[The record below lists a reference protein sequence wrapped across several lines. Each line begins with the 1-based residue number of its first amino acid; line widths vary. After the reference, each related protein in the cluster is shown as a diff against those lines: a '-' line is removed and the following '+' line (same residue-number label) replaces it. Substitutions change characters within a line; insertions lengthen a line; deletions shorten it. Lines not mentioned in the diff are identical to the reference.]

1 MDRHDIARQ
10 TKVEHELL
18 QYLIQGLRAAAAWSV
33 PGPDA
38 SRKLSTL
45 RFVAGS
51 FQRHLERLL
60 TLEEY
65 DGYMGLVRAT
75 SPRLG
80 RAADALRVEHEHFRS
95 EAWRVA
101 QRLERLPSSDR
112 EALKQVCAELLALL
126 AQIESHNE
134 KEMTLVHEAFGQD
147 EGGGEG

>member
-1 MDRHDIARQ
+1 MDSHEVAQ
-10 TKVEHELL
+10 QMQVEHGLL
-18 QYLIQGLRAAAAWSV
+18 QHLIQGLRATAAWPV

-51 FQRHLERLL
+51 FQRQQPLQVA
-60 TLEEY
+60 LEEY

-80 RAADALRVEHEHFRS
+80 RAADTLRVEHEHFRS
-95 EAWRVA
+95 EAGRVA
-101 QRLERLPSSDR
+101 QRLERLAGSDP
-112 EALKQVCAELLALL
+112 EAMERVCADLLALL
-126 AQIESHNE
+126 AQIESHSE

>member
-1 MDRHDIARQ
+1 MDSHEVAQ
-10 TKVEHELL
+10 QMQVEHGLL
-18 QYLIQGLRAAAAWSV
+18 QHLIQGLRATAAWPV

-60 TLEEY
+60 ALEEY

-80 RAADALRVEHEHFRS
+80 RAADALRVEHERFRS
-95 EAWRVA
+95 EARRVA
-101 QRLERLPSSDR
+101 QRLERLAGSDP
-112 EALKQVCAELLALL
+112 EALERVCADLLALL
-126 AQIESHNE
+126 AQIESHSE
-134 KEMTLVHEAFGQD
+134 EEMALVHEAFGQD

>member
-1 MDRHDIARQ
+1 VAQQMQ
-10 TKVEHELL
+10 VEHGLL
-18 QYLIQGLRAAAAWSV
+18 QHLIQGLRATAAWPV

-60 TLEEY
+60 ALEEY

-80 RAADALRVEHEHFRS
+80 RTADALRVEHEHFRS
-95 EAWRVA
+95 EAWRGA
-101 QRLERLPSSDR
+101 QGGERLP
-112 EALKQVCAELLALL
+112 A
-126 AQIESHNE
+126 SHPDAAGR
-134 KEMTLVHEAFGQD
+134 LWA
-147 EGGGEG
+147 

>member
-1 MDRHDIARQ
+1 MDNHEVAQ
-10 TKVEHELL
+10 QMQVEHGLL
-18 QYLIQGLRAAAAWSV
+18 QHLIQGLRSAAAWPV
-33 PGPDA
+33 PGPDD

-60 TLEEY
+60 ALEEY
-65 DGYMGLVRAT
+65 DGYMGLVQAS

-80 RAADALRVEHEHFRS
+80 RTADALRVEHEHFRS

-101 QRLERLPSSDR
+101 QRLERLPGSDR
-112 EALKQVCAELLALL
+112 EALERVCADLLALL
-126 AQIESHNE
+126 AQIESHSE